1 MAIRTIPPAGFVR
14 SYRSNSAVQQEAA
27 LKAYGVKVIYNAD
40 KGETVKNARG
50 RLRKKGELL
59 AVYGG
64 LRALAEKRDQVA
76 AAVDYLRAEGF
87 HVFDIL
93 TEECSSINGVA
104 MMNKAWKTFNA
115 EDRVPDLEKAKAFGA
130 LGGIAKGH
138 NAKRGRMPKTK
149 ALKIWR
155 DKTTYRTIAEA
166 LEHMPKWTKE
176 TANRHLGPRGD
187 VPGRRKR

>member
-1 MAIRTIPPAGFVR
+1 MPIRTIPPAGFVR
-14 SYRSNSAVQQEAA
+14 SYRGNPAAQQEAA
-27 LKAYGVKVIYNAD
+27 LKAYGIKIIYNAD

-64 LRALAEKRDQVA
+64 LRALAEQRDKVS
-76 AAVDYLRAEGF
+76 AAVEYLRIEGF

-93 TEECSSINGVA
+93 TGECSSINGVA

-115 EDRVPDLEKAKAFGA
+115 EDRVPDLEKAKEFGA
-130 LGGIAKGH
+130 LGGIAKGE
-138 NAKRGRMPKTK
+138 NAKRARMPKTK

-155 DKTTYRTIAEA
+155 DKKTYPTRAEA
-166 LEHMPKWTKE
+166 LTHMPKWTLA
-176 TANRHLGPRGD
+176 TARKYLGNRGAK
-187 VPGRRKR
+187 PGRPKR